1 MTNRDLAL
9 PNQQVELHDD
19 TFRTMIE
26 LADRLHKSQFCP
38 VQLKNAGQVLAVILT
53 GRELGIGPMASLRN
67 ISIINQ
73 RASLSAELL
82 AYLIKRDH
90 GYDAIQFV
98 AGTNDQATYRYK
110 SRGMVDYAEYTYTMD
125 MAKRAQLTGKDV
137 WQKYPAEMLRAR
149 CVSGIARIAFQD
161 VSLGLYTTEELEGI
175 PVDTSADIQAE
186 YTTLV
191 TAPSMANELAAD
203 ARRKGIDPRS
213 EQYETYLTND
223 PDAGRIA
230 EQHTNKPPAP
240 CPPPD
245 AIDPENGHARKVT
258 QSQGRELTAVR
269 KALEID
275 DPALKAIVIQ
285 RYDTDTLKNL
295 NFHQM
300 ADLIAYLQSLVP
312 EEESAEAE
320 FEEI

>member
-9 PNQQVELHDD
+9 SNQQAVELHDD

-98 AGTNDQATYRYK
+98 GGSTDQATYRYK

-125 MAKRAQLTGKDV
+125 MAKRAQLAGKDS

-175 PVDTSADIQAE
+175 PVDTSTDIQAE
-186 YTTLV
+186 YTTV
-191 TAPSMANELAAD
+191 ETTPVPAQAAP
-203 ARRKGIDPRS
+203 
-213 EQYETYLTND
+213 
-223 PDAGRIA
+223 
-230 EQHTNKPPAP
+230 KPPAP
-240 CPPPD
+240 GPPPD

-320 FEEI
+320 FEDI